1 MKRLSIRWRLT
12 VWIGLTVCA
21 VLLLTGV
28 AMVLSARH
36 LLLTR
41 AHDAL
46 YEELREIS
54 TELDI
59 DGDEAAFRSAANA
72 RFFYHNIYEF
82 AIFATDG
89 RPVFRSVG
97 LQTATPEELHAA
109 DYDQQVQLRKCRL
122 RDGREMLVS
131 GWIKASSFGPLV
143 VTAATS
149 TEPFDRELLTL
160 ESTVAMILPIS
171 LGCSLLCG
179 YWLAGRVLRPVRV
192 LAEAARAL
200 SIDRLDQRIVVEN
213 AHDEIGQLT
222 ETLNLLLSRLETAVQ
237 EIRRFTADASHEIR
251 TPLAALRAEADLALL
266 RVRTPAEYQQALQI
280 IVSEAERLGRLADQ
294 LLDLSRTD
302 AGAVQ
307 RALHPVSIAEILH
320 ETVDH
325 LQVLAEQRNIR
336 LTLESGLCGAVP
348 GDAFRLSMVCTN
360 LIENAIKY
368 SHPGGQIRVS
378 CRPDGSF
385 TVVEVADDGIGI
397 SAEHLPKVFDRFFRA
412 DSSRSTGGAGLG
424 LSIAQSIVRA
434 HGGEI
439 SVTSEPGE
447 GTVVTVRLPQATGS
461 VHAEHN
467 RRQPEHV
474 SSERQLAASNN

>member
-1 MKRLSIRWRLT
+1 MSRKLLLADDSVTIQRVIKLTFADEDVEVVTVGDGNQAVASIDQQPPDIVLADVAMPGRTGYEVAQHIRTSPRLAHIP
-12 VWIGLTVCA
+12 

-36 LLLTR
+36 LLLAR

-46 YEELREIS
+46 SEELREIS

-237 EIRRFTADASHEIR
+237 EIR
-251 TPLAALRAEADLALL
+251 
-266 RVRTPAEYQQALQI
+266 QI
-280 IVSEAERLGRLADQ
+280 G
-294 LLDLSRTD
+294 
-302 AGAVQ
+302 
-307 RALHPVSIAEILH
+307 
-320 ETVDH
+320 
-325 LQVLAEQRNIR
+325 
-336 LTLESGLCGAVP
+336 
-348 GDAFRLSMVCTN
+348 
-360 LIENAIKY
+360 
-368 SHPGGQIRVS
+368 
-378 CRPDGSF
+378 
-385 TVVEVADDGIGI
+385 
-397 SAEHLPKVFDRFFRA
+397 
-412 DSSRSTGGAGLG
+412 
-424 LSIAQSIVRA
+424 RA
-434 HGGEI
+434 H
-439 SVTSEPGE
+439 V
-447 GTVVTVRLPQATGS
+447 
-461 VHAEHN
+461 
-467 RRQPEHV
+467 
-474 SSERQLAASNN
+474 